1 MVSLAQ
7 HCEYTKTTELHTL
20 QDEFYSMSTLLKS
33 IKIETADCSCNFKTI
48 HSFPIVNLIF
58 KMNIEKM
65 GFNLKIVLID
75 TIIIVL
81 LSV

>member
-48 HSFPIVNLIF
+48 HSFSNS
-58 KMNIEKM
+58 K
-65 GFNLKIVLID
+65 FNFQNEYRENGI
-75 TIIIVL
+75 
-81 LSV
+81 